1 MGEIAEM
8 MLDGTLCEG
17 CGVFLDGD
25 ADGFPRRCDDCGPA
39 PEDVEAGAPMRGRV
53 KCAHC
58 TRTVATA
65 GLKDHMD
72 AKHPGVQHDIKTRCP
87 VCQRAVKTV
96 GLPQHMRA
104 VHGRAA

>member
-17 CGVFLDGD
+17 CGVYLDGD
-25 ADGFPRRCDDCGPA
+25 GEGIPRRCEACVDDGPS
-39 PEDVEAGAPMRGRV
+39 DAGVPLSARV

-58 TRTVATA
+58 SRTVAA
-65 GLKDHMD
+65 VGLKDHMD
-72 AKHPGVQHDIKTRCP
+72 AKHPGVQLDLKTSCP
-87 VCQRAVKTV
+87 VCQRKVKTV